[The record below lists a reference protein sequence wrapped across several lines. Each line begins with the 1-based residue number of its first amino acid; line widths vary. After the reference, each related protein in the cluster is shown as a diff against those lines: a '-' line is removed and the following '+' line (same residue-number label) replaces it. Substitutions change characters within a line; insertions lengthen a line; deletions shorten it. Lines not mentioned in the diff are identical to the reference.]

1 MTSTPTSSP
10 FSQNQRWTWE
20 ERGWIFAA
28 FWLIFM
34 YNPIAATVDS
44 SATWAWKAVSYTGV
58 AIFSVFYV
66 CLFRFEARIMAR
78 VGLRGMVGL
87 ILLLSIPSLMT
98 LPAISY
104 VALAFIPYFGA
115 CSFTLLPYRFGF
127 FTTVLGTLLI
137 GATVWSTGK
146 PWLWFFLLWLLFAA
160 VPAGLGRYMGEK
172 SQAQSWAIHRAL
184 MAEDRDRMARDM
196 HDVLGHTLTVLA
208 VKAELAEKL
217 LDKDLA
223 KARTELQD
231 VQSMTRQALAEVR
244 STVAGLRVARLQD
257 ELAEAESACTSA
269 GITFDAPD
277 DVHTVDPAHRIVFAW
292 ALRESVTNVV
302 RHAKA
307 TTVTIRW
314 GADWLTVSDDGVGLR
329 GSKEGHGLAGVRER
343 VEQVGGTFT
352 ASSPSSGGQAG
363 TTVTVRL

>member
-1 MTSTPTSSP
+1 MTPAPTALQDSEH
-10 FSQNQRWTWE
+10 QRWTWE

-44 SATWAWKAVSYTGV
+44 SATWTWKAVSYAGV
-58 AIFSVFYV
+58 AIFSCLYV
-66 CLFRFEARIMAR
+66 LLFRFEARIMAR
-78 VGLRGMVGL
+78 VGLRGMIGL
-87 ILLLSIPSLMT
+87 ILLLSIPALMT
-98 LPAISY
+98 LPAVSY

-115 CSFTLLPYRFGF
+115 CSFTLLPYRFGV

-137 GATVWSTGK
+137 GATVWATGK
-146 PWLWFFLLWLLFAA
+146 LWLWFFLLWLLFAA
-160 VPAGLGRYMGEK
+160 IPAGLSRYMGEK

-223 KARTELQD
+223 KARSELRD

-257 ELAEAESACTSA
+257 ELAEAKSACALA
-269 GITFDAPD
+269 GVSWDAPD
-277 DVHTVDPAHRIVFAW
+277 DVHTVDSAHRIVLAW
-292 ALRESVTNVV
+292 ALRESVTNVL

-314 GADWLTVSDDGVGLR
+314 GADWLEVSDDGVGLR
-329 GSKEGHGLAGVRER
+329 DSKEGNGLAGVRER

-352 ASSPSSGGQAG
+352 ADSPGSGSQTG
-363 TTVTVRL
+363 TTVRVQL